1 MKKRTYSLLAIAAT
15 LLVIFVMPNAYATDT
30 AEVKLDD
37 NQKVIIDK
45 QVPGNKATPIG
56 KSGFYSITVGDLRA
70 SNTSDVNISPI
81 LDYRATM
88 TVNDPLEPQQY
99 LTLLDAETAWDEMA
113 DSTGQVVAVIDGG
126 FALNHEDLTGRWT
139 TNLGEMGETTLEGAA
154 PNCTSRVL
162 TLDKSCNNLDDDENG
177 YFDDWRGWDF
187 SQNDNDPLVGT
198 TNPTGDGTEH
208 GTIVAGLIGVDSNNA
223 LGAASLN
230 WQSKILPL
238 QVMSDDGGA
247 TTLQVAEAIDY
258 AIGQNV
264 SVINISLGSLENDPT
279 IDSLLIIAK
288 EAGIVVV
295 AAAGNCGGDS
305 YYMNGCDYEGQM
317 LYPAFSG
324 DAIAVGASMLDD
336 DLAEFSSRG
345 SALDVVA
352 PGYGNMVSSY
362 YMSTNAISAYSDD
375 IYGTSFATPIVSGLM
390 AILKSQWPTATVD
403 QLRAVLVDGALKTS
417 GMSGELF
424 TTGWGFGRIQPVR
437 SIQLAE
443 ACSAI
448 TLASDINCD
457 GNVNLSDLSSLS
469 SQWQMPYTGRT
480 DGNFSGLVDLSDL
493 SLLASQWGQ

>member
-1 MKKRTYSLLAIAAT
+1 MKKITRRLLILSVVLLAVLVVPRAFAQDTGAA
-15 LLVIFVMPNAYATDT
+15 
-30 AEVKLDD
+30 KLDD
-37 NQKVIIDK
+37 NQKVIINK
-45 QVPGNKATPIG
+45 QITGAVPIG
-56 KSGFYSITVGDLRA
+56 KSGFYSITVQDLRA
-70 SNTSDVNISPI
+70 SNASGDVSINPV
-81 LDYRATM
+81 LDYQASM

-99 LTLLDAETAWDEMA
+99 LTLLDAETAWDEAA

-126 FALNHEDLTGRWT
+126 FALNHEDLTNRWA
-139 TNLGEMGETTLEGAA
+139 TNAGEIGETVLEGDA

-187 SQNDNDPLVGT
+187 SGLDNEPLVGT

-208 GTIVAGLIGVDSNNA
+208 GTIVAGLIGVDSNNS
-223 LGAASLN
+223 LGSASLN

-238 QVMSDDGGA
+238 QVMSDDGYA

-279 IDSLLIIAK
+279 IDELLITAK

-295 AAAGNCGGDS
+295 AAAGNCGGS
-305 YYMNGCDYEGQM
+305 TYYLNGCEYEGQM

-336 DLAEFSSRG
+336 GLASFSSRG
-345 SALDVVA
+345 PALDVVA
-352 PGYGNMVSSY
+352 PGYGNMISSDY
-362 YMSTNAISAYSDD
+362 LSTDSITAYSDE

-390 AILKSQWPTATVD
+390 AILKAQWPTATVD

-417 GMSGELF
+417 GMSDSLY
-424 TTGWGFGRIQPVR
+424 TTSWGFGRIQPVR

-443 ACSAI
+443 ACSII

-457 GNVNLSDLSSLS
+457 DSVNLSDLSALA
-469 SQWQMPYTGRT
+469 SQWQMQYTGRT